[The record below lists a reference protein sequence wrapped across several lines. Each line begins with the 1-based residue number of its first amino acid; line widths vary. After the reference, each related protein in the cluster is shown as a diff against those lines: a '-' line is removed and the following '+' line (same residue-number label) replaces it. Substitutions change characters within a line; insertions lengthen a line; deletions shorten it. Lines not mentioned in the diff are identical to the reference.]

1 MKRPLACEKRKFGLV
16 PVHAAA
22 HSAAKGESRVSDKP
36 KKSYDELRSARWFA
50 PDDLRSM
57 GHRSRARQMGLS
69 DEDWAGKPVIA
80 IINTWSDLS
89 PCHHHLRDRAEWVKR
104 GILQAGGMPA
114 ELPVHDF
121 SEQFLKP
128 TSMLYRNM
136 GAMEVE
142 ETLRSH
148 PVDGAVLLGGCDKS
162 TPALIMGAISMG
174 IPFIF
179 MPAGAMLRGNY
190 AGQKL
195 GSGTD
200 VWKYWDER
208 RAGTIGKTEW
218 DGVESGIARSYGTC
232 MTMGT
237 ASTMMSIAEG
247 FGLTLPGASS
257 IPAPDAAHKR
267 MAAACG
273 RRAVDMVWEDLT
285 PDKIITRA
293 ATRNATAVAMAT
305 GCSTNA
311 IIHLIAMARRAG
323 IEWGLDDLDTV
334 GREVPV
340 LANLRPSGTEYLM
353 EDFFYAGGLPALM
366 KELGDQLDLSATTVT
381 GKTMGDGI
389 ENAVNYN
396 DDVIRPLSN
405 PVYHEGSLAVLRG
418 NLAPDGAVIKPA
430 ACDPKFHTH
439 SGPAIVADSYDDL
452 KKIINDENYP
462 MTPEHV
468 LVLRNAGPQG
478 GPGMPEWGMI
488 PMPKALLK
496 DGHRDM
502 VRLSDARMSG
512 TSYGA
517 CILHVAPEAFIG
529 GPLALIETGDIITL
543 DVPGRVLSVNLTE
556 AEMEA
561 RRANWVAPEPRYERG
576 YGYMFS
582 KHVEQADKGCDFD
595 FLKTE
600 FGAPVSEPEI
610 N

>member
-1 MKRPLACEKRKFGLV
+1 MARK
-16 PVHAAA
+16 
-22 HSAAKGESRVSDKP
+22 KP
-36 KKSYDELRSARWFA
+36 EDLRSARWFA

-57 GHRSRARQMGLS
+57 GHRSRAMQMGWTE
-69 DEDWAGKPVIA
+69 EDWGGKPVIA
-80 IINTWSDLS
+80 IVNTWSDLS

-104 GILQAGGMPA
+104 GILQAGGTPV
-114 ELPVHDF
+114 ELPVQDF
-121 SEQFLKP
+121 AEQMLKP
-128 TSMLYRNM
+128 TSMLYRNF

-148 PVDGAVLLGGCDKS
+148 PVDGAVLMGGCDKS
-162 TPALIMGAISMG
+162 TPALVMGAVSMG
-174 IPFIF
+174 LPFIF

-208 RAGTIGKTEW
+208 RAGTITKDQW
-218 DGVESGIARSYGTC
+218 DGVQGGIARSYGTC

-237 ASTMMSIAEG
+237 ASTMMTIADG
-247 FGLTLPGASS
+247 WGLTLPGASS
-257 IPAPDAAHKR
+257 IPAPDSAHKR

-273 RRAVDMVWEDLT
+273 RRAVDMVWEDQT
-285 PDKIITRA
+285 PDRIMTWQS
-293 ATRNATAVAMAT
+293 TRNAVTVAMAT

-323 IEWGLDDLDTV
+323 IDLTLDHLDEI
-334 GREVPV
+334 GRTTPV
-340 LANLRPSGTEYLM
+340 LANIRPSGDTYLM

-366 KELGDQLDLSATTVT
+366 QELGDKLDLSVTTVT
-381 GKTMGDGI
+381 GRSMGDDIAGAR
-389 ENAVNYN
+389 NFN

-430 ACDPKFHTH
+430 AMDARFQRHR
-439 SGPAIVADSYDDL
+439 GPAIVADSYAAL
-452 KKIINDENYP
+452 KDIINDEDYP
-462 MTPEHV
+462 MTPDHV

-496 DGHRDM
+496 QGHRDM
-502 VRLSDARMSG
+502 MRLSDARMSG

-517 CILHVAPEAFIG
+517 CVLHVAPEAFIG
-529 GPLALIETGDIITL
+529 GPLALIETGDIIEMDIPNRIL
-543 DVPGRVLSVNLTE
+543 RVDLSD
-556 AEMEA
+556 AELAA
-561 RRANWVAPEPRYERG
+561 RRARWTPPQPRYERG
-576 YGYMFS
+576 YGWAFS
-582 KHVEQADKGCDFD
+582 RHIEQADKGCDFD
-595 FLKTE
+595 FLRTD
-600 FGAPVSEPEI
+600 FGGPVPEPEI

>member
-1 MKRPLACEKRKFGLV
+1 MTKKRPE
-16 PVHAAA
+16 
-22 HSAAKGESRVSDKP
+22 D
-36 KKSYDELRSARWFA
+36 LRSARWFS

-57 GHRSRARQMGLS
+57 GHRSRAMQMGL
-69 DEDWAGKPVIA
+69 DGADWDGKPIIA

-89 PCHHHLRDRAEWVKR
+89 PCHHHLRDRADFVKN
-104 GILQAGGMPA
+104 GVYQAGGMPV
-114 ELPVHDF
+114 EMPVQSF
-121 SEQFLKP
+121 AEQFLKP

-148 PVDGAVLLGGCDKS
+148 PIDGAVLMGGCDKS
-162 TPALIMGAISMG
+162 TPALVMGAVSMG
-174 IPFIF
+174 LPFIF

-190 AGQKL
+190 SGEKL

-208 RAGTIGKTEW
+208 RAGNITKTQW
-218 DGVESGIARSYGTC
+218 DGVQGGVARSYGTC

-237 ASTMMSIAEG
+237 AATMMSIADG
-247 FGLTLPGASS
+247 WGLTLPGASS
-257 IPAPDAAHKR
+257 IPAPDAGHKR

-273 RRAVDMVWEDLT
+273 RRAVETVWEDLT
-285 PDKIITRA
+285 PDRIMTPQS
-293 ATRNATAVAMAT
+293 TRNAVTVAMAT

-323 IEWGLDDLDTV
+323 VNLTLDDLDAI
-334 GREVPV
+334 GRETPV
-340 LANLRPSGTEYLM
+340 IANIRPSGTDYLM

-366 KELGDQLDLSATTVT
+366 KELGEKLDLSVLTVN
-381 GKTMGDGI
+381 GRTMG
-389 ENAVNYN
+389 ENIADAVIYN

-430 ACDPKFHTH
+430 AMDPKFQTH
-439 SGPAIVADSYDDL
+439 RGPAIVADSYAELKAIIDDE
-452 KKIINDENYP
+452 DYP
-462 MTPEHV
+462 ITPDHV
-468 LVLRNAGPQG
+468 LVLRNAGPKG

-496 DGHRDM
+496 LGHRDM

-517 CILHVAPEAFIG
+517 CILHVAPEAFVG
-529 GPLALIETGDIITL
+529 GPLALIETGDVI
-543 DVPGRVLSVNLTE
+543 DVDIPRRSLRVDLSDE
-556 AEMEA
+556 ALA
-561 RRANWVAPEPRYERG
+561 RRRAAWTPPPPRYERG
-576 YGYMFS
+576 YGKMFS
-582 KHVEQADKGCDFD
+582 EHIEQADKGCDFD
-595 FLKTE
+595 YLRTD
-600 FGAPVSEPEI
+600 FGAEVPEPEI

>member
-1 MKRPLACEKRKFGLV
+1 M
-16 PVHAAA
+16 
-22 HSAAKGESRVSDKP
+22 AKKAD
-36 KKSYDELRSARWFA
+36 DLRSARWFA

-57 GHRSRARQMGLS
+57 GHRSRAMQIGLS
-69 DEDWAGKPVIA
+69 DEDWEGKPVIA

-89 PCHHHLRDRAEWVKR
+89 PCHHHLRDRAQWVKR
-104 GILQAGGMPA
+104 GILQAGGTPV
-114 ELPVHDF
+114 ELPVQDF

-148 PVDGAVLLGGCDKS
+148 PVDGAVLMGGCDKS
-162 TPALIMGAISMG
+162 TPALVMGAVSMG
-174 IPFIF
+174 LPFIF

-190 AGQKL
+190 AGEKL

-208 RAGTIGKTEW
+208 RAGNIDRDQWIGVQ
-218 DGVESGIARSYGTC
+218 GGIARSYGTC

-267 MAAACG
+267 MATQCG
-273 RRAVDMVWEDLT
+273 RRAVEMVWEDLT
-285 PDKIITRA
+285 PGKIITPVS
-293 ATRNATAVAMAT
+293 TRNATAVAMAT

-323 IEWGLDDLDTV
+323 VNWGLDDLDAV

-340 LANLRPSGTEYLM
+340 MANIRPSGSDYLM
-353 EDFFYAGGLPALM
+353 EDFFYAGGLRALM
-366 KELGDQLDLSATTVT
+366 KEMGQHLDHSALTVT
-381 GKTMGDGI
+381 GKPIGEGL

-396 DDVIRPLSN
+396 PDVIRPLSN

-430 ACDPKFHTH
+430 ACDPKFHVHT
-439 SGPAIVADSYDDL
+439 GKAIVADSYPEL
-452 KKIINDENYP
+452 KKIVDDPNYP
-462 MTPEHV
+462 MSPDNV

-488 PMPKALLK
+488 PMPQALLK

-517 CILHVAPEAFIG
+517 CILHTAPEAYIG
-529 GPLALIETGDIITL
+529 GPLALIKTGDIIKL
-543 DVPGRVLSVNLTE
+543 DVPNRRLEVALSDEELD
-556 AEMEA
+556 A
-561 RRANWVAPEPRYERG
+561 RRDQWQEPEPRYERG
-576 YGYMFS
+576 YGWMFAR
-582 KHVEQADKGCDFD
+582 HIEQADKGCDFD

-600 FGAPVSEPEI
+600 FGAPVSEPDI
-610 N
+610 F

>member
-1 MKRPLACEKRKFGLV
+1 MNKRPE
-16 PVHAAA
+16 
-22 HSAAKGESRVSDKP
+22 
-36 KKSYDELRSARWFA
+36 ELRSARWFA

-57 GHRSRARQMGLS
+57 GHRSRAMQMGL
-69 DEDWAGKPVIA
+69 DGADWDGKPVIA

-89 PCHHHLRDRAEWVKR
+89 PCHHHLRDRAEFVKK
-104 GILQAGGMPA
+104 GVHQAGGMPV
-114 ELPVHDF
+114 EMPVHSF

-136 GAMEVE
+136 GALEVE

-148 PVDGAVLLGGCDKS
+148 PIDGAVLMGGCDKS
-162 TPALIMGAISMG
+162 TPALVMGAVSMG
-174 IPFIF
+174 LPFIF

-208 RAGTIGKTEW
+208 RAGNITKEQW
-218 DGVESGIARSYGTC
+218 DGVQGGIARSYGTC

-237 ASTMMSIAEG
+237 ASTMMSIADG
-247 FGLTLPGASS
+247 WGLTLPGASS

-273 RRAVDMVWEDLT
+273 RRAVEMVWEDLT
-285 PDKIITRA
+285 PDKIMTEA
-293 ATRNATAVAMAT
+293 STRNAAAVAMAI

-323 IEWGLDDLDTV
+323 VNLGLDDLDAI
-334 GREVPV
+334 GRATPV
-340 LANLRPSGTEYLM
+340 IANIRPSGPEYLM

-366 KELGDQLDLSATTVT
+366 KELGGKLDLSAMTVN
-381 GKTMGDGI
+381 GRSMG
-389 ENAVNYN
+389 ENIAEAINC
-396 DDVIRPLSN
+396 DCDVIRPLGN

-430 ACDPKFHTH
+430 AMDPKFQAHQ
-439 SGPAIVADSYDDL
+439 GPAIVADSYAELKEIIDD
-452 KKIINDENYP
+452 ETCA
-462 MTPEHV
+462 MTPDHV

-488 PMPKALLK
+488 PMPKALVK
-496 DGHRDM
+496 QGHRDM
-502 VRLSDARMSG
+502 LRISDARMSG

-517 CILHVAPEAFIG
+517 CILHVAPEAYVG
-529 GPLALIETGDIITL
+529 GPLALIKTGDIIEV
-543 DVPGRVLSVNLTE
+543 DVPNRILQVHLADEEL
-556 AEMEA
+556 AK
-561 RRANWVAPEPRYERG
+561 RKANWARPAPRFERG
-576 YGYMFS
+576 YGKMFTQ
-582 KHVEQADKGCDFD
+582 HIEQADKGCDFD
-595 FLKTE
+595 FLRTDY
-600 FGAPVSEPEI
+600 GAPVPEPEI